1 MPLVTLQT
9 NLKSLKFGDYV
20 GGDNGQPY
28 EIVPIPGVNEQIP
41 PSSQD
46 FLFRG
51 GARGIADTV
60 TDVRRLGKFLDN
72 KDSPNGILF
81 TAKQN
86 LLSRIG
92 VRTQAS
98 GVGLNEGVYNPLNTL
113 AQAGISLEGYHI
125 PKQGLVPFR
134 GPNTYLDT
142 LQEKDPL
149 FGQNKI
155 ISIENNRLVQLTQIK
170 IDGDEGLT
178 ERINKRGKIKINKP
192 LLNQNQISSRPT
204 EILAYGGGP
213 NSIVGIGKT
222 RVPFATDRYGAPLR
236 TGIGNNFLQNSGFF
250 PPAPVSPPESNTD
263 LDFLDNDPGILGSP
277 NFNFNPGGRDENA
290 REKVKNELHG
300 FDVFKGEDNTITDF
314 REEIYKIS
322 TQKQSFVTGIA
333 PSYDAAKNKTIDGPA
348 GSRIHYKSPGQKG
361 NVINYTLGKL
371 DPVTNQPIGAVDE
384 INAQPIYQS
393 RAVRQ
398 DKNVKKNDLV
408 KFRIAAIN
416 SENPN
421 KKEFIHFRAFID
433 SFSDQYNGTW
443 TPQQYM
449 GRGEALYNYNNFKR
463 DINLSFTIAA
473 QSRPEIMEQ
482 YRKLNFL
489 VSNLAPDYTSAGYLA
504 GPLIQLTMGGWCYEL
519 PGFINSLTLDIP
531 QESTWE
537 IAIPSSEAFRDQAN
551 PIYSDNSVKE
561 MPHICKVTGFSFT
574 PIHNFRPSKQQLTFG
589 GPGNE
594 VTKYGNER
602 YLALSNGLNNNY
614 DKRPKV

>member
-51 GARGIADTV
+51 GARGIADTI

-72 KDSPNGILF
+72 KDSPNGVLF

-98 GVGLNEGVYNPLNTL
+98 GIGLNEGVYTPLNTL
-113 AQAGISLEGYHI
+113 AQAGISLEGFHI

-155 ISIENNRLVQLTQIK
+155 ISVKNNRLVQLTQIK

-178 ERINKRGKIKINKP
+178 KRVNKRGEIKINKS
-192 LLNQNQISSRPT
+192 LLKPNQISDRST

-222 RVPFATDRYGAPLR
+222 RIPFATDRYGAPLR
-236 TGIGNNFLQNSGFF
+236 TGVGNSFLQNNGFF
-250 PPAPVSPPESNTD
+250 PPAPISSIEGEDVPVRETN
-263 LDFLDNDPGILGSP
+263 
-277 NFNFNPGGRDENA
+277 ENA
-290 REKVKNELHG
+290 NGNIKNGLHG
-300 FDVFKGEDNTITDF
+300 FDVFKGKDNTITDF
-314 REEIYKIS
+314 REEIYEIS
-322 TQKQSFVTGIA
+322 KQKQSFVTGIA
-333 PSYDAAKNKTIDGPA
+333 PSYDVAKNRTIDGPA
-348 GSRIHYKSPGQKG
+348 TSRIHYKSPGQKG
-361 NVINYTLGKL
+361 NIINYTLGKL
-371 DPVTNQPIGAVDE
+371 DPITNEPMGAVDE

-393 RAVRQ
+393 
-398 DKNVKKNDLV
+398 KNVREDVAKNDLV
-408 KFRIAAIN
+408 KFRIAAID
-416 SENPN
+416 SENPDN
-421 KKEFIHFRAFID
+421 KQFIHFRAFID
-433 SFSDQYNGTW
+433 SFNDAYNAEW
-443 TPQQYM
+443 TPQKYM
-449 GRGEALYNYNNFKR
+449 GRGEALYNYTGFDR
-463 DINLSFTIAA
+463 SINMSFTAAA
-473 QSRPEIMEQ
+473 QSRPEIMEM

-489 VSNLAPDYTSAGYLA
+489 VSNLAPDYTSAGYMT
-504 GPLIQLTMGGWCYEL
+504 GPLVQLTLGGWCYEL
-519 PGFINSLTLDIP
+519 PGFIKAINLEIP
-531 QESTWE
+531 QESPWE
-537 IAIPSSEAFRDQAN
+537 IAIPSSEELRDKDN
-551 PIYSDNSVKE
+551 TIYSDNSVKE
-561 MPHICKVTGFSFT
+561 MPHICKVTGFTFT
-574 PIHNFRPSKQQLTFG
+574 PIHNFRPSKQQLIFG
-589 GPGNE
+589 GSNDKYNP
-594 VTKYGNER
+594 VTRYGNER
-602 YLALSNGLNNNY
+602 YLALNNGLNNNY
-614 DKRPKV
+614 DKRPK